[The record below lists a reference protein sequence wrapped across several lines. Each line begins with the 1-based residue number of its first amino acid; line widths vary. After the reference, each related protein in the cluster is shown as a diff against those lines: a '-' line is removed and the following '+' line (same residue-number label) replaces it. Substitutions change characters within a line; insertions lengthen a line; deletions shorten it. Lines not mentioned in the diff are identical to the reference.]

1 MMQVMNCQVM
11 NNTDVCAYRCMY
23 VCVCLSVCSHL
34 SAPLTMSL
42 FLYLSESVALTIFF
56 LLVEFSH
63 FLHQV
68 IKFNSFWAYNL
79 KQTKAM

>member
-1 MMQVMNCQVM
+1 MTVSYSA
-11 NNTDVCAYRCMY
+11 NNAGVRVHVR
-23 VCVCLSVCSHL
+23 VCVYLQSPQYLCV
-34 SAPLTMSL
+34 ALTMSL
-42 FLYLSESVALTIFF
+42 FLYLSESVAFTIFL

-68 IKFNSFWAYNL
+68 IKFNSFRAYNL